1 MSASTQTAERPPLVA
16 AADKIDG
23 VVGLVCKTVVIA
35 TGTILLAAI
44 TVGVVSRY
52 LIKVGGADWAEE
64 LPKQVF
70 AWFIMAGVV
79 LAVQKGNHVALDIL
93 LRAIPERAQK
103 ALILF
108 THAIVVAA
116 YLYLGWVSLG
126 VAEIA
131 AFEINPILGT
141 PGSLPYYAM
150 LTGCLLTAVGSFT
163 IAIRVAVLGPSA
175 APQPDPEDSVT

>member
-1 MSASTQTAERPPLVA
+1 MTTSTETASRSPLVA
-16 AADKIDG
+16 AADRVDG
-23 VVGLVCKTVVIA
+23 VVGWVCKTVVIA

-52 LIKVGGADWAEE
+52 LITVGGADWAEE

-93 LRAIPERAQK
+93 LT
-103 ALILF
+103 ALPDPAKKTVILF
-108 THAIVVAA
+108 THGLVAAA
-116 YLYLGWVSLG
+116 YLYLASVSLG

-150 LTGCLLTAVGSFT
+150 VAGCLLTAVGSLT
-163 IAIRVAVLGPSA
+163 IALRVAVLGPSA